1 MNIPFAIREILLKDR
16 PKSLYDISPKGT
28 VPVLH
33 LPNNDI
39 LEESLDIMH
48 WALERGVQN
57 WYQNNKTKQDK
68 MIDLND
74 TEFKFWLDKYK
85 YHVRH
90 PDKSKNYYRKKCGSI
105 LNPYEKYLSK
115 SSFLISNEC
124 SLVDAAL
131 FPFIRQFANVD
142 RNWFANNFRNM
153 DLWLN
158 NWINN
163 SLFNTI
169 MLKYKQWAPGDNQT
183 IVEFEN

>member
-57 WYQNNKTKQDK
+57 WYQNNKTKQDE

-74 TEFKFWLDKYK
+74 TEFKFN
-85 YHVRH
+85 HFE
-90 PDKSKNYYRKKCGSI
+90 SI
-105 LNPYEKYLSK
+105 
-115 SSFLISNEC
+115 
-124 SLVDAAL
+124 A
-131 FPFIRQFANVD
+131 
-142 RNWFANNFRNM
+142 
-153 DLWLN
+153 
-158 NWINN
+158 
-163 SLFNTI
+163 
-169 MLKYKQWAPGDNQT
+169 
-183 IVEFEN
+183 